1 MKISVNITQ
10 KDYNAFRRFA
20 RFHIQQ
26 MHWLYI
32 GLILLLEVMTWNG
45 HDPDTAVSAKIIA
58 AIFIPLFFLV
68 FTGIVLVLH
77 LGLRKLRIGTL
88 HQQCGPHD
96 FEITDGKLI
105 EVNDSGRT
113 ETQLGQIKKVYETAK
128 YIFIMRQN
136 GLTHIIPKRELGTEY
151 SADEIIA
158 TLREN
163 A

>member
-1 MKISVNITQ
+1 MKLSINITGN
-10 KDYNAFRRFA
+10 DYRAFRRFA

-32 GLILLLEVMTWNG
+32 GLIILLEVMTWKG
-45 HDPDTAVSAKIIA
+45 HDPGTELSAKIFA
-58 AIFIPLFFLV
+58 AIIIPIFFLV
-68 FTGIVLVLH
+68 FVGLVFVLH
-77 LGLRKLRIGTL
+77 LGLRKLRVGGL
-88 HQQCGPHD
+88 QPQCGLHE

-113 ETQLGQIKKVYETAK
+113 ETKLDQIKKVYETSK
-128 YIFIMRQN
+128 HIFIMRQN
-136 GLTHIIPKRELGTEY
+136 GLTHIIPKRELGAEY

-158 TLREN
+158 KLREN